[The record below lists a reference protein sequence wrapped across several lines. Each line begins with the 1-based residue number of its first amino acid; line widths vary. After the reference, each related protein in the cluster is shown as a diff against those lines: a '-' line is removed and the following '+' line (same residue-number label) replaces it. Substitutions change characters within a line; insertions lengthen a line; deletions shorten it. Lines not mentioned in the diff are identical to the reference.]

1 MSLRYIREYYGVPA
15 KRGEPVKYRG
25 KIGVVTGCSDPH
37 VRVRLA
43 GEKIALPYHPTDL
56 EWPNLDDR
64 I

>member
-15 KRGEPVKYRG
+15 KLGEPVKYRG
-25 KIGVVTGCSDPH
+25 KVGVVTGCSGPH

-43 GEKIALPYHPTDL
+43 DEKIALPYHPTDL
-56 EWPNLDDR
+56 DWPNLDDR